1 MTYEEFRESIVRFS
15 KNIECILSISLD
27 NKENYDFRA
36 NESGMYSSLWHN
48 PLNDGF
54 VSWKEIETMLEK
66 GEWENY
72 PNGKRTIMRMG
83 NSEYFISV
91 YFLTDIN

>member
-1 MTYEEFRESIVRFS
+1 MTYEEFRESVVRFS

-27 NKENYDFRA
+27 NTENYDFRA
-36 NESGMYSSLWHN
+36 NEKGMYSSLWHN

-54 VSWKEIETMLEK
+54 VSWEKVEELLEK
-66 GEWENY
+66 GDWENY
-72 PNGKRTIMRMG
+72 PSGKRTIMRMG
-83 NSEYFISV
+83 DSEYFISV